1 MKQFNENVYMNKAK
15 SRNEINNTNFFWV
28 GTVEDGK
35 FG

>member
-1 MKQFNENVYMNKAK
+1 MNKAK
-15 SRNEINNTNFFWV
+15 SRNEINNTNFFGE